1 MPPRTYHW
9 PVRVAALALTLVSGC
24 APALSTFVPAET
36 TPEGHV
42 RATGGLG
49 LNVPAGQIDDAY
61 EVAEAL
67 ADRAE
72 TQALT
77 ADEKDQLIIKTAG
90 VMLNPP
96 SATWEVQGRY
106 GIHRRA
112 DVGLR
117 YASGAL
123 RGDGR
128 FTFLKPSAEGDLA
141 GSVGVGL
148 AYYTFEIP
156 VPPPMDS
163 VIEIDD
169 FRRYELDVPLL
180 FGWSWEMA
188 HVWFGPKL
196 LISRYSTGM
205 SARFV
210 DEVRVV
216 DVSGTNLYS
225 GGQVG
230 AAVGYKKVWLGLELT
245 VAGLSG
251 AAKID
256 VPAAGRSIDA
266 KFGGLVVYPT
276 IGVLVQL

>member
-1 MPPRTYHW
+1 M
-9 PVRVAALALTLVSGC
+9 RVAALALTLVSGC

-117 YASGAL
+117 HASGAL

-216 DVSGTNLYS
+216 DVSGTNLYY